1 MKENEMRLEFPS
13 RPENVAFARTT
24 VAAFASQLD
33 PTLPELADISTA
45 VSEAVTNAVVH
56 AYPEGEGPVRIHVR
70 LAGRRVM
77 IEVSDEG
84 RGIADLAAARRFGS
98 STRPGERMGI
108 GLSLIE
114 ACMDRVEISSEGGT
128 RIYMEKTLGE
138 QRGGSDE

>member
-13 RPENVAFARTT
+13 RPENVAFARAT

-56 AYPEGEGPVRIHVR
+56 AYPEGEGPVRIAVR
-70 LAGRRVM
+70 LAGRRVI
-77 IEVSDEG
+77 IEVADEG
-84 RGIADLAAARRFGS
+84 RGIADIGAARRFGG

-114 ACMDRVEISSEGGT
+114 ACMDRVEVNSSRGT
-128 RIYMEKTLGE
+128 CVHMEKTLGE
-138 QRGGSDE
+138 RRGGQDD